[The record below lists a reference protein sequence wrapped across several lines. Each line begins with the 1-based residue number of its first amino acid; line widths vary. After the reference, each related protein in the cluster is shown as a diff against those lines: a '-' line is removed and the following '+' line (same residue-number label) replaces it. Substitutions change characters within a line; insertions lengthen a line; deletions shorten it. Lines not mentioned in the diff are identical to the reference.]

1 MDFGLCTRLSD
12 DPSKWIYQNLVNPTR
27 LPNDD
32 FSVIRSLSGEAVV
45 RGTNQPA
52 INDSRIYGKFH
63 LKLFNSW
70 STFRTYYFLNSN
82 FFRQN

>member
-45 RGTNQPA
+45 RGANQPA
-52 INDSRIYGKFH
+52 INDSRIYGKF
-63 LKLFNSW
+63 
-70 STFRTYYFLNSN
+70 RTTQQLVNFSN
-82 FFRQN
+82 LIFSKFQLFRQN